1 MEEVAKFLCVL
12 FGGGFGALVRFG
24 VAEIFRT
31 TTRLPGW
38 VAILVVN
45 VVGCLLIGI
54 GFATLAEHMHEIRV
68 HPPAPAALALEK
80 LSIELALALGLTGF
94 CGGFTT
100 FSTYSFDSVILWQ
113 QGRRGQ
119 AAVNLFVTAALGA
132 LAVVAGLA
140 LVRGWR

>member
-1 MEEVAKFLCVL
+1 MEEVAKLLCVL
-12 FGGGFGALVRFG
+12 FGGGFGALARFG

-45 VVGCLLIGI
+45 VAGCFLIGL
-54 GFATLAEHMHEIRV
+54 GFATLAEHMQEIRV
-68 HPPAPAALALEK
+68 HPPAPAVLALEK
-80 LSIELALALGLTGF
+80 LSLELMLALGLTGF

-119 AAVNLFVTAALGA
+119 AGANLILSVALGA
-132 LAVVAGLA
+132 LAVAAGFALA
-140 LVRGWR
+140 RGSR